1 MERKLK
7 CEGEKQSKI
16 RRDQKEQ
23 SMVEISL
30 RSQKCDQLLWGRM
43 RLLTAAMQVLEGPLS
58 RLVSTNKSLVHIKYI
73 FKLQL
78 TGNKIQS
85 STVCHEN
92 PKYTNTRGHH
102 EQDG

>member
-16 RRDQKEQ
+16 HRDKKGQ

-30 RSQKCDQLLWGRM
+30 RSRKCDQLLQGRM

-58 RLVSTNKSLVHIKYI
+58 QPINRW
-73 FKLQL
+73 
-78 TGNKIQS
+78 
-85 STVCHEN
+85 
-92 PKYTNTRGHH
+92 YT
-102 EQDG
+102 